1 MNNSPSLV
9 ALVGGEEFSSY
20 CVEMDT
26 RILSLIKPLN
36 GKPKVA
42 IVPTAAAFQRPD
54 LAAENGVKHF
64 RSLGADSYAVN
75 ILSKSD
81 AEDDKFIPDLKEANL
96 IYLTGG
102 DPNHLV
108 SVFSDSH
115 ILELIGT
122 LTNQG
127 CFLAGSSAGAMVL
140 GNQMFHRKVTTGL
153 SLIGDIITLPHH
165 ENSNP
170 ASIHRSIVS
179 KLPKDSKVYG
189 IDGGTGLIF
198 TEAKTEILGKGTVT
212 SYSQNGWTVST
223 SRRTT

>member
-64 RSLGADSYAVN
+64 RSLGADSYTVN

-102 DPNHLV
+102 DPDHLV
-108 SVFSDSH
+108 SVLSDSS
-115 ILELIGT
+115 ILGLIGT
-122 LTNQG
+122 LVDQG
-127 CFLAGSSAGAMVL
+127 CFIAGSSAGAMVL
-140 GNQMFHRKVTTGL
+140 GNQMFRRNITAGL

-165 ENSNP
+165 ENSDP
-170 ASIHRSIVS
+170 ASIHRSIFS
-179 KLPKDSKVYG
+179 TLAKDSKVYG
-189 IDGGTGLIF
+189 IDSGTGLIF
-198 TEAKTEILGKGTVT
+198 TGAGTEILGKGTVT
-212 SYSQNGWTVST
+212 SYSRDGWTVST